1 MQNALE
7 SCSSSGSGV
16 SVSVSVLVAEANA
29 MSCQLVET
37 ALRPKRYRVSVV
49 GSAVDSSGVVSLLK
63 ERAPDVAVI
72 SSQLREGPLEGFRVV
87 RELRSLQ
94 CRTRTV
100 MLLDTRE
107 RDLVIDAFRCGAHG
121 VVFRDE
127 PLETLGKCIHA
138 VHQGQVWANS
148 EQLGY
153 ILEALSLTM
162 PMRWQDARGID
173 LLSKR
178 EESVVRQV
186 AEGMTNRE
194 ISVHLKLSE
203 HSVRNYLFRIFDKLG
218 VSSRVELVLYCLQ
231 ERPSG
236 AADS

>member
-7 SCSSSGSGV
+7 SCSSSSC
-16 SVSVSVLVAEANA
+16 VSVLVAEANE

-37 ALRPKRYRVSVV
+37 ALRPRRYRVSVV
-49 GSAVDSSGVVSLLK
+49 GSAIDSSRAVSLLR

-94 CRTRTV
+94 SRTRAV

-107 RDLVIDAFRCGAHG
+107 RDLVIDAFRCGARG
-121 VVFRDE
+121 IVFRDE

-138 VHQGQVWANS
+138 VHRGQVWANS
-148 EQLGY
+148 QQLGY

-162 PMRWQDARGID
+162 PMRLQDARGMN

-194 ISVHLKLSE
+194 ISARLKLSE
-203 HSVRNYLFRIFDKLG
+203 HTVRNYLFRIFDKLG
-218 VSSRVELVLYCLQ
+218 VSTRVELVLYCLQ
-231 ERPSG
+231 ERHNGS
-236 AADS
+236 S

>member
-1 MQNALE
+1 MQKAQQ
-7 SCSSSGSGV
+7 SRSSVV
-16 SVSVSVLVAEANA
+16 SIVIAEANN
-29 MSCQLVET
+29 MNCQLVES
-37 ALRPKRYRVSVV
+37 AFRPRRKRVFVIA
-49 GSAVDSSGVVSLLK
+49 SAVDSNRALALLK
-63 ERAPDVAVI
+63 EAEPDVAII
-72 SSQLREGPLEGFRVV
+72 SAQLKEGPLEGYRVLRALRALQTRTRAIMLLASRE
-87 RELRSLQ
+87 RELVL
-94 CRTRTV
+94 
-100 MLLDTRE
+100 
-107 RDLVIDAFRCGAHG
+107 DAFRCGAHG
-121 VVFRDE
+121 VIFRDE
-127 PLETLGKCIHA
+127 PLDTLNKCIHA
-138 VHQGQVWANS
+138 VHNGQVWANS
-148 EQLGY
+148 QQLGY
-153 ILEALSLTM
+153 VLEALSLTM

-203 HSVRNYLFRIFDKLG
+203 HTVRNYLFRIFDKLG